1 MNLIKILNFL
11 FLLFFS
17 ISVSADNHNLD
28 LNKNTSVTT
37 SKIETEKTVKQEA
50 KKEETLEDE
59 LNNVPLNNPFGG
71 GVSSSGG
78 SVEQSGNN
86 SQTNSIS
93 ALQGRKLVGI
103 IESSRKRFA
112 LFQNANGSIQ
122 IISENDY
129 LTKNLFIREIDNE
142 IVLIED
148 QDKKVFEVAFNNFIR
163 PMEGN

>member
-1 MNLIKILNFL
+1 MNLNKIINFL
-11 FLLFFS
+11 FLSIFS
-17 ISVSADNHNLD
+17 FSAYADNHDLD

-37 SKIETEKTVKQEA
+37 NKIETQSTAKQEV
-50 KKEETLEDE
+50 KKEETLEE
-59 LNNVPLNNPFGG
+59 QLNNVPLNNPFGG
-71 GVSSSGG
+71 GVSSGG
-78 SVEQSGNN
+78 GTVEQTPN
-86 SQTNSIS
+86 SQTNTIS

>member
-1 MNLIKILNFL
+1 MN
-11 FLLFFS
+11 
-17 ISVSADNHNLD
+17 

-37 SKIETEKTVKQEA
+37 NKIETQSTVKQEV
-50 KKEETLEDE
+50 KKEETLEDQ

-71 GVSSSGG
+71 GVSSGG
-78 SVEQSGNN
+78 GTAEQTPN
-86 SQTNSIS
+86 SQTNTIS